1 MPCSDFNDEAESG
14 LVVLDTLELE
24 RTDWAG
30 RVHPPAGSRPR
41 IVSLVPSIT
50 ELLFDLGLGPF
61 VAGRTTFCVHPREAV
76 DSVPRV
82 GGTKTVRLERLRD
95 LAPTHVIVN
104 VDENRKADVDAIESF
119 APHII
124 VTHPLEPDDNPGLY
138 RLLGSVFGREQAADR
153 LAAAFAAELAAVNE
167 ALAGLPPRRVLY
179 LIWKEPWM
187 TVARDTYIS
196 RTLALVNWETAA
208 DNPGVRYPEV
218 ALDETL
224 FAGVDLVLLS
234 SEPYPFKPEHAALV
248 RAAPGGERVPIGLI
262 DAEMVSWY
270 GSRAIRGLRYL
281 AEFAKRCA
289 LPPSDLSLIIR

>member
-1 MPCSDFNDEAESG
+1 MTAS
-14 LVVLDTLELE
+14 E

-30 RVHPPAGSRPR
+30 REHARAGPAPR

-50 ELLFDLGLGPF
+50 ELLFDLGLDPF

-82 GGTKTVRLERLRD
+82 GGTKTVRLDRLHD

-104 VDENRKADVDAIESF
+104 VDENRKEDVDVIESF
-119 APHII
+119 APHVI
-124 VTHPLEPDDNPGLY
+124 VTHPLAPDDNPGLY
-138 RLLGSVFGREQAADR
+138 RLLGSIFGTEEAAGR
-153 LAAAFAAELAAVNE
+153 LAAAFAGERAALNE
-167 ALAGLPPRRVLY
+167 AAARLPPRRVLY

-187 TVARDTYIS
+187 TVSRDTYIS

-208 DNPGVRYPEV
+208 HDPGVRYPEV
-218 ALDETL
+218 ALDEAL
-224 FAGVDLVLLS
+224 FSGVDLVLLS

-248 RAAPGGERVPIGLI
+248 RAAPGGAGMPIALI

-270 GSRAIRGLRYL
+270 GSRAIPGLRYL
-281 AEFAKRCA
+281 ADFAGRCA
-289 LPPSDLSLIIR
+289 LPPSELSLIIR

>member
-1 MPCSDFNDEAESG
+1 MTAS
-14 LVVLDTLELE
+14 E

-30 RVHPPAGSRPR
+30 REHARAGSAPR

-82 GGTKTVRLERLRD
+82 GGTKTVRLDRLRD

-104 VDENRKADVDAIESF
+104 VDENRKEDVEAIESF
-119 APHII
+119 VPHVI

-138 RLLGSVFGREQAADR
+138 RLLGSIFGTEEAAGR
-153 LAAAFAAELAAVNE
+153 LAAAFAGERAALNE
-167 ALAGLPPRRVLY
+167 AAARLPPRRVLY

-187 TVARDTYIS
+187 TVSRDTYIS

-208 DNPGVRYPEV
+208 HDPGVRYPEV
-218 ALDETL
+218 ALDEAL

-248 RAAPGGERVPIGLI
+248 RSAPGGAGMPIALI

-270 GSRAIRGLRYL
+270 GSRAIPGLRYL
-281 AEFAKRCA
+281 AGFAKRCD
-289 LPPSDLSLIIR
+289 LPPSALSLIIR

>member
-1 MPCSDFNDEAESG
+1 MTA
-14 LVVLDTLELE
+14 E
-24 RTDWAG
+24 RTDYAG
-30 RVHPPAGSRPR
+30 REHPRAGPEPR

-82 GGTKTVRLERLRD
+82 GGTKTVRLDRLRD
-95 LAPTHVIVN
+95 LAPSHVVVN
-104 VDENRKADVDAIESF
+104 VDENRKEDVEAIESF
-119 APHII
+119 APHVI

-138 RLLGSVFGREQAADR
+138 RLLGSIFGTEEAAER
-153 LAAAFAAELAAVNE
+153 LADAFAGEPAAMQE
-167 ALAGLPPRRVLY
+167 AAAGRSPRRVLY

-187 TVARDTYIS
+187 TVSRDTYIA

-208 DNPGVRYPEV
+208 HDPGVRYPEV
-218 ALDETL
+218 ALDEAL
-224 FAGVDLVLLS
+224 FASIDLVLLA

-248 RAAPGGERVPIGLI
+248 RAAPGGGRVPIALI

-281 AEFAKRCA
+281 ARFADRSG
-289 LPPSDLSLIIR
+289 LSPPPLSLIMR